1 MPRVGRAFF
10 GETLLTGDKHVEV
23 SLAMLDALHDRW
35 VRLMSSLDEQRWRR
49 SFRHPEIGPV
59 TLEQNLA
66 LYAHYRSAGAQRL
79 VTPCNGADVRLQ

>member
-23 SLAMLDALHDRW
+23 SLAMLDALHVRW

-66 LYAHYRSAGAQRL
+66 LYSWHGKHHTAHITGLRER
-79 VTPCNGADVRLQ
+79 NGW